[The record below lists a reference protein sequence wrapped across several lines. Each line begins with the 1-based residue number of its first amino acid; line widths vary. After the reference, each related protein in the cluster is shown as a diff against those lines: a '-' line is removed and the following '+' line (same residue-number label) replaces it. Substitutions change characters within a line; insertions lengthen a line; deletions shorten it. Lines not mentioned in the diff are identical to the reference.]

1 MHDMIDHWLKG
12 ELPMCTD
19 SKGKNHTS
27 PIGGLVSH
35 TIHQHSS
42 PIFQT
47 WLNSAASEQ
56 FKRFNM
62 PFFIHLYHHSS
73 SHLSDFW
80 SCCQNVI
87 VGDNSMPEIVDLKT
101 AQPNLR
107 SLLNQWTA
115 SFRKFRLMWKF
126 CSIGA
131 SRPLQYSD
139 SISKPGEL
147 NGLMHQLFQ
156 QHHVGHCGPKSAPGI
171 LQAEAFCATY
181 TVDSLQ
187 MTLHVCRSGCQYC

>member
-1 MHDMIDHWLKG
+1 MLWWALTKGYGSGTWRKHSRSIVRITAERSIPDFWLAPISIEYILTSLQLFAGLAFRGFYWFCLWSVWKTTSCHMHDMIDHWLKG

-62 PFFIHLYHHSS
+62 PFFIHLYHHHSS

-87 VGDNSMPEIVDLKT
+87 VGDSSMPEIVDLKT
-101 AQPNLR
+101 A
-107 SLLNQWTA
+107 
-115 SFRKFRLMWKF
+115 
-126 CSIGA
+126 
-131 SRPLQYSD
+131 
-139 SISKPGEL
+139 
-147 NGLMHQLFQ
+147 
-156 QHHVGHCGPKSAPGI
+156 
-171 LQAEAFCATY
+171 
-181 TVDSLQ
+181 
-187 MTLHVCRSGCQYC
+187 